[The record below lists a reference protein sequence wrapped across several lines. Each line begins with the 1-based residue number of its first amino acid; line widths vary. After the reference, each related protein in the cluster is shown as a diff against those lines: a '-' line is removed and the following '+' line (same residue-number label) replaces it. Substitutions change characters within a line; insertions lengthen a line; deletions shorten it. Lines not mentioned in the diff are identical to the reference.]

1 MTQNNLEAYKKAIKQ
16 QYDTEKTGL
25 YSSLLLQ
32 PSRANLRKLCVE
44 RLKENQSQDDAT
56 TFKVFFGFEFGEG
69 NLNRLKSETDRFRA
83 LENFLKNTTDC
94 NAIEAINLIAL
105 LVDYTPRPFL
115 KFAKHFSGNEA
126 APFNTT
132 PENTV
137 ESKAEDFPATVPQTK
152 KRKLMYGILGVTGL
166 FSIGYTAKDVAFPE
180 KECMQW
186 QKDHYELIDCSSSAQ
201 QAFAGFSDIIPIDHN
216 EMMLRRVIPTD
227 TTVFFKNGEPQIWY
241 CKINQKIECFNTH
254 GTHPETGKALRPITK
269 YIIEKY
275 GLGK

>member
-16 QYDTEKTGL
+16 KYETEKTGL

-44 RLKENQSQDDAT
+44 RFKENQSKDDAT

-94 NAIEAINLIAL
+94 NDREGINLIAI

-115 KFAKHFSGNEA
+115 KFAKHFSENEA
-126 APFNTT
+126 EQLTSI
-132 PENTV
+132 PEKNSEGKT
-137 ESKAEDFPATVPQTK
+137 KDLPLAVPPSK

-166 FSIGYTAKDVAFPE
+166 LSIGYTAKDVAFPE
-180 KECMQW
+180 KQCMQW
-186 QKDHYELIDCSSSAQ
+186 QKDHFEVVHCKNEINSLYKTTP
-201 QAFAGFSDIIPIDHN
+201 IIPMDEKTKN
-216 EMMLRRVIPTD
+216 LQKLRVSD
-227 TTVFFKNGEPQIWY
+227 TTTFFVGNKPVVWY
-241 CKINQKIECFNTH
+241 CKVEGVPEYFN
-254 GTHPETGKALRPITK
+254 GPGFHPITGKALKPITK
-269 YIIEKY
+269 YMINKY
-275 GLGK
+275 VKR

>member
-1 MTQNNLEAYKKAIKQ
+1 MTQNELDAYKKAIKQ
-16 QYDTEKTGL
+16 KYETEKTSL

-44 RLKENQSQDDAT
+44 RFKENQSQDDAT

-94 NAIEAINLIAL
+94 NDIEGINLIAI
-105 LVDYTPRPFL
+105 LVDFTPRPFL
-115 KFAKHFSGNEA
+115 KFAKRFSGNEEQV
-126 APFNTT
+126 TVI
-132 PENTV
+132 PESNI
-137 ESKAEDFPATVPQTK
+137 ESKTIDVPLKVPQTK

-166 FSIGYTAKDVAFPE
+166 LSIGYTAKDVAFPE

-186 QKDHYELIDCSSSAQ
+186 QKDHYELVDCTSSAQ
-201 QAFAGFSDIIPIDHN
+201 QSFAGFSEIIPIDNN
-216 EMMLRRVIPTD
+216 EIMLRRIIPSD

-241 CKINQKIECFNTH
+241 CKINKKIECFNTH
-254 GTHPETGKALRPITK
+254 GKHPETGKALRPITK
-269 YIIEKY
+269 YIINKY
-275 GLGK
+275 ELDK